1 MSTTTTPND
10 PLVLPRRMLRQL
22 RSAVG
27 RFKMADSLGT
37 RLSGRELLL
46 RIMAARLV
54 LEKVLG
60 PDEKNVG
67 VLLPPTAGGAIVN
80 AALAL
85 SGRVAVNLNY
95 TTSQGI
101 LDVCIERAGLRHV
114 ISSPAFLA
122 RVKLDVG

>member
-22 RSAVG
+22 RSAGG

-54 LEKVLG
+54 LEKVLA
-60 PDEKNVG
+60 PD
-67 VLLPPTAGGAIVN
+67 
-80 AALAL
+80 
-85 SGRVAVNLNY
+85 
-95 TTSQGI
+95 
-101 LDVCIERAGLRHV
+101 
-114 ISSPAFLA
+114 
-122 RVKLDVG
+122 